1 MAQAPGEVGRP
12 TPGGPMAY
20 KYTARELIEGT
31 DLVQALGMPPEA
43 DNLLNGDK
51 HGPGNSTSESNQEGP
66 PPEE

>member
-1 MAQAPGEVGRP
+1 
-12 TPGGPMAY
+12 MAY
-20 KYTARELIEGT
+20 KYTARQLIEGT